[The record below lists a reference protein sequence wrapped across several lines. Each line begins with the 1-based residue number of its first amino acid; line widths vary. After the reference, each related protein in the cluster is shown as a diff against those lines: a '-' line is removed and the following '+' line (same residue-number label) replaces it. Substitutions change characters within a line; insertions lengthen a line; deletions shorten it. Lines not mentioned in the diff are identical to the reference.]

1 MGMMILAMG
10 LAAYA
15 WFAHQPR
22 TRLAFAVSE
31 ARLRQDAR
39 YAAWANNIEGEAQ

>member
-15 WFAHQPR
+15 WFAYQPR
-22 TRLAFAVSE
+22 PRLAFAVSE

-39 YAAWANNIEGEAQ
+39 YAVWANNMEGV